1 MKIMFISDI
10 HGMSG
15 TLKKALSFA
24 DQWQCDRL
32 VILGDILYHGPRNG
46 VPDRYNPTEV
56 VELLNARKDQLLSVR
71 GNCDAEVDQMLLNF
85 PIMAEYSELLCGK
98 IRFFLTHG
106 HLWNE
111 NHLPELGANSILAHG
126 HTHIAEIKHIAER
139 GITIFN
145 PGSISLPKNT
155 SVKSF
160 GWLENNTLS
169 IRDLENGSI
178 IKEVEII

>member
-10 HGMSG
+10 HGMAG
-15 TLKKALSFA
+15 TLQKALEHA
-24 DQWQCDRL
+24 DNLKSDRI

-46 VPDRYNPTEV
+46 VPDLYDPAKV
-56 VELLNARKDQLLSVR
+56 VELLNARKEQIIAVR

-85 PIMAEYSELLCGK
+85 PIMSDYSELICGEN
-98 IRFFLTHG
+98 RFFLTHG

-111 NHLPELGANSILAHG
+111 FHLPEISGGSVLAHG
-126 HTHIAEIKHIAER
+126 HTHVAELKKLDS

-155 SVKSF
+155 IVKSF
-160 GWLENNTLS
+160 GWF
-169 IRDLENGSI
+169 ENGWLSVRMLEEPSNV
-178 IKEVEII
+178 IKEAQI